1 MSMHMHELGELSVY
15 YKYLLMALLMYLKYL
30 ELLATVFDRSMHSN
44 KTDHNFQRIL
54 ASTK

>member
-44 KTDHNFQRIL
+44 KTDHIFNVY
-54 ASTK
+54 